1 MGWKSI
7 LKNCNMTIPIGKIIG
22 IIGEN
27 GSGKTTLLKT
37 MAGILHPS
45 SGTVSLDSN
54 IKDRSQI
61 IAYSPDNEYF
71 YSYFSVQE
79 LINFYQ
85 SQYDDFQLEKAK
97 DLLNFFQLDS
107 NEKIQ
112 YLSKGQL
119 GRVKITV
126 TLAREAPIL
135 LLDEPLAGLDPM
147 VKSKIIQG
155 IIQFIDLNYQ
165 TVILTT
171 HELLEIESLLDEVV
185 IMKEG
190 TIIDQKDV
198 EEIREVNGQSVQE
211 WLENNYSVQ

>member
-1 MGWKSI
+1 
-7 LKNCNMTIPIGKIIG
+7 MTIPIGKIIG

-27 GSGKTTLLKT
+27 GSGKTTFLKT

-97 DLLNFFQLDS
+97 DLLNFFS
-107 NEKIQ
+107 
-112 YLSKGQL
+112 
-119 GRVKITV
+119 
-126 TLAREAPIL
+126 ARL
-135 LLDEPLAGLDPM
+135 
-147 VKSKIIQG
+147 
-155 IIQFIDLNYQ
+155 
-165 TVILTT
+165 
-171 HELLEIESLLDEVV
+171 
-185 IMKEG
+185 
-190 TIIDQKDV
+190 
-198 EEIREVNGQSVQE
+198 
-211 WLENNYSVQ
+211 